1 MNIDV
6 LASVFED
13 SINTTCPED
22 QPFLSD
28 QSPQD
33 KPWDTHKSQSVKVTE
48 ALSLG
53 YETHQ
58 RQAAR
63 MCECAN
69 RLEFGWRNNFET
81 GETALKLK
89 TAHFCRVRHCPICQW
104 RRSLMWI
111 ARFYQAFPKIYAD
124 HPEWRYIMVTFTVRN
139 CPVLELR
146 KTLKE
151 MNSAWQRVIQRQA
164 WPGLGFVRST
174 EITRGSWV
182 LKGSGAIIRPRDVKQ
197 IPIEFREL
205 KDKNTAHPHYHCLI
219 AVPPGYMVG
228 RKYLSTEKWVQLW
241 KEALKID
248 YTPICDARV
257 VKPKDYS
264 QMRGKTIWTTPE
276 QEHFELSV
284 DETRNAILDADQSSD
299 SVIQF
304 SKFEYIFSAIKEV
317 IKYAVKPDDMLL
329 DPDWL
334 IELSTQ
340 LRNSRSIALGG
351 EFKKYLK
358 DDDGTNQELIGEAET
373 LKDNAGGVFFGWRER
388 LERYQRN
395 LKTKTS

>member
-1 MNIDV
+1 MNIDAV
-6 LASVFED
+6 TSIFVD
-13 SINTTCPED
+13 SINASCSED

-33 KPWDTHKSQSVKVTE
+33 KPWDSHKAQSVKVSE

-63 MCECAN
+63 MCECAHN
-69 RLEFGWRNNFET
+69 LEFGWRDNTET

-89 TAHFCRVRHCPICQW
+89 SARFCRVRHCPICQW

-139 CPVLELR
+139 CSVSDLR
-146 KTLKE
+146 KTIKE
-151 MNSAWQRVIQRQA
+151 MNDAWHRLTNRKA
-164 WPGLGFVRST
+164 WPGLGFVRSL

-182 LKGSGAIIRPRDVKQ
+182 MKKTGILIAPKAVSK
-197 IPIEFREL
+197 IPVELREL

-219 AVPPGYMVG
+219 AVPPGYMKG
-228 RKYLSTEKWVQLW
+228 QKYLSTEKWAQLW
-241 KEALKID
+241 QEALKID
-248 YTPICDARV
+248 YTPICDARA

-264 QMRGKTIWTTPE
+264 KLRGKTIWDSPE
-276 QEHFELSV
+276 REEFELSV
-284 DETRNAILDADQSSD
+284 DETRNAILETSPESSEF
-299 SVIQF
+299 QL

-340 LRNSRSIALGG
+340 LRNSRSITLGG
-351 EFKKYLK
+351 EFKKYLSE
-358 DDDGTNQELIGEAET
+358 DEPTNQELIGEAET
-373 LKDNAGGVFFGWRER
+373 LKENEGGVFFGWRER
-388 LERYQRN
+388 LERYQR
-395 LKTKTS
+395 KEKQGV